1 MGKSVYLENVQSS
14 IKRQMK
20 WAGIDNQIE
29 RDVFLAYII
38 KYCEYLMNR
47 PFKQPKSAKTRHG
60 SGRK

>member
-1 MGKSVYLENVQSS
+1 MEKSIYIENVENS

-20 WAGIDNQIE
+20 WAGIDNEMDRDYFLRQIIE
-29 RDVFLAYII
+29 FCQKLS
-38 KYCEYLMNR
+38 ER